1 MNFTLVPSLL
11 IVVCFILG
19 FVPGLCNIALV
30 LGMLVWLFMAIASV
44 RAGIEVNR
52 GEPYSYRVN
61 PRLLDRVVKS
71 N

>member
-1 MNFTLVPSLL
+1 MNFTLVPSVL
-11 IVVCFILG
+11 IVACFVLG
-19 FVPGLCNIALV
+19 FVPSLGNIALV

-52 GEPYSYRVN
+52 GEPYSYRMN